1 MNTRIGIGIDVH
13 PLVTGRALILG
24 GVTVP
29 WSHGLEGHSDA
40 DVLSH
45 AIADALL
52 GAAALGDLGQHFPSG
67 ESRWQGVS
75 SLDFLRRVLQLLM
88 KAGWRPGNI
97 DAVIVAEEPR
107 LAPHIPAMRTA
118 VAGALQMDMG
128 EVSIKAT
135 TTDHLG
141 LVGRQEG
148 MAAQAVALIQRS
160 GAVPGDG

>member
-1 MNTRIGIGIDVH
+1 MNIRVGIGIDVH
-13 PLVTGRALILG
+13 PLVTGRSLILG

-75 SLDFLRRVLQLLM
+75 SLEFLRQVLQLLG

-118 VAGALQMDMG
+118 VAGALQMDVG

-160 GAVPGDG
+160 GVAPGDG

>member
-75 SLDFLRRVLQLLM
+75 SLEFLRQVLQLLM

-97 DAVIVAEEPR
+97 DAVILAEEPR

-160 GAVPGDG
+160 GPVPGDG

>member
-1 MNTRIGIGIDVH
+1 MNIRVGIGIDVH
-13 PLVTGRALILG
+13 PVATGRALILG

-75 SLDFLRRVLQLLM
+75 SLEFLRQVLQLLA

-107 LAPHIPAMRTA
+107 LAPHIPAMRAA
-118 VAGALQMDMG
+118 VAGALQMDVG

-160 GAVPGDG
+160 GAAPGEG

>member
-1 MNTRIGIGIDVH
+1 MKTRIGIGVDVH
-13 PLVTGRALILG
+13 PLVAGRPLILG

-29 WSHGLEGHSDA
+29 WKQGLEGHSDA

-67 ESRWQGVS
+67 ESRWEGTS
-75 SLDFLRRVLQLLM
+75 SLEFLRRVLQLLAA
-88 KAGWRPGNI
+88 AGWRPGNI
-97 DAVIVAEEPR
+97 DAVILAQEPR
-107 LAPHIPAMRTA
+107 LADHIPAMRAA
-118 VAGALQMDMG
+118 VAGALEMDPG

-160 GAVPGDG
+160 GAAPGDG